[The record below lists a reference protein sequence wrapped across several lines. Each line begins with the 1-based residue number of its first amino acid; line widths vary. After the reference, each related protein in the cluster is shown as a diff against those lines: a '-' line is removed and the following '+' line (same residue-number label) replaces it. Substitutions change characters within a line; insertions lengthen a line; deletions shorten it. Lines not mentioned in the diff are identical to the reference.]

1 MTGPISRPLPQPTTR
16 VTTPADTAAVDTAS
30 IDVKKTET
38 PAPLAPAVDAPLVE
52 ARVLDPV
59 VVEQTREGVR
69 AEADTM
75 RAAWLAKTGLPAQA
89 SSSSTTSANTVT
101 APTTAALPPGAHD
114 VATTTKDEI
123 AAMKKS
129 RDPNVKLMG
138 ATIERAQKSYA
149 TQLAAGARIIA
160 SAPKGNGGAPVLTM
174 TAPGFDPTK
183 PARVH
188 THYHGFSS
196 TVAPPKGHGTG
207 FNSRLDDIW
216 AKDPQTV
223 FVLPEAKNA
232 SAGSYKT
239 DWSNVSNQ
247 RTTTNDALSAA
258 GVANV
263 GTRVVSA
270 HSGGGTALS
279 RAMQS
284 NKDGSGVEAD
294 RLELHDNFYGSE
306 HAIAAW
312 AKTPAGSVVKDVH
325 YYRGTN
331 DMEEHSDKGV
341 ARAFGDRYTRHDVKA
356 LKVAPVLVDEQGNE
370 TKTPRFSRD
379 AHNRTVAEYLG
390 SEAGP

>member
-1 MTGPISRPLPQPTTR
+1 VTGPIGRPPAPTTQR
-16 VTTPADTAAVDTAS
+16 TTTTDAAAPAAPVMPTPETAPTGAPSEAPVVETAA
-30 IDVKKTET
+30 
-38 PAPLAPAVDAPLVE
+38 P
-52 ARVLDPV
+52 DPT
-59 VVEQTREGVR
+59 VVEQSRAGVR

-75 RAAWLAKTGLPAQA
+75 RAAWLAKVGLPAEGSANAQT
-89 SSSSTTSANTVT
+89 SSSTAIGQ
-101 APTTAALPPGAHD
+101 PTPAALPPGAYD
-114 VATTTKDEI
+114 VASTTKSEI
-123 AAMKKS
+123 ASMKRS
-129 RDPNVKLMG
+129 RDPNVQLMG
-138 ATIERAQKSYA
+138 ATIERAQKAYA
-149 TQLAAGARIIA
+149 SQLASGARIVA

-174 TAPGFDPTK
+174 TAPGFDPQK

-196 TVAPPKGHGTG
+196 TVAPEKGHSTG

-216 AKDPQTV
+216 KGDPQTV

-232 SAGSYKT
+232 KPGSYKT

-247 RTTTNDALSAA
+247 RTTTNDALAAA
-258 GVANV
+258 GVSNV

-270 HSGGGTALS
+270 HSAGGTALA

-284 NKDGSGVEAD
+284 SKDGSGVQAD

-331 DMEEHSDKGV
+331 DPKEHGDGGV
-341 ARAFGDRYTRHDVKA
+341 KSAFGSKYTRHDVKA
-356 LKVAPVLVDEQGNE
+356 LKEAPVLLDDQGQP

-379 AHNRTVAEYLG
+379 AHNRTVAEFLAT
-390 SEAGP
+390 EPGP